1 MKPETRSF
9 YEQAVQRT
17 IDSIASRLDE
27 ALELETLAS
36 AAGMSPFHFHRMFR
50 GMVGE
55 TPLELVRRLRMER
68 AARQVLANDRP
79 ITQIAFDAAYETHEA
94 FTRAF
99 RLWYQTSPSG
109 FRRRAHARTE
119 IPAACGVHFGDAAG
133 HRFVAR
139 DSGGR
144 DMTVEI
150 KQMPQMRV
158 ATVRHVG
165 PYNLIPQAFEKLGKI
180 VDHLGVFTR
189 PGVQMVAL
197 YHDDPDST
205 PPEQLR
211 SDAGLVVPEGMAL
224 PDGLGEE
231 RIPAGRYATTTHVGP
246 YEQLGDVWA
255 RFFGEWLP
263 ASGHRLGLGVS
274 YEIYRNDPTNVPK
287 DQLRTDLYISIA

>member
-17 IDSIASRLDE
+17 IDVIVANLDE
-27 ALELETLAS
+27 ALDLETLAS
-36 AAGMSPFHFHRMFR
+36 AAAMSPFHFHRMFR

-79 ITQIAFDAAYETHEA
+79 ITQIAFDAGYETHES

-99 RLWYQTSPSG
+99 RVWYLTSPSG
-109 FRRRAHARTE
+109 FRHRNRARTE
-119 IPAACGVHFGDAAG
+119 IVAPSGVHFGDAAG

-150 KQMPQMRV
+150 KQMPEMRV

-165 PYNLIPQAFEKLGKI
+165 PYNLIPQAFEKLGQI

-189 PGVQMVAL
+189 PGTKMVAI

-211 SDAGLVVPEGMAL
+211 SDAGLVVPEGLAL
-224 PDGLGEE
+224 PEGLGEE
-231 RIPAGRYATTTHVGP
+231 RIPGGRYASTTHVGP

-263 ASGHRLGLGVS
+263 ASGHRLGPGVS
-274 YEIYRNDPTNVPK
+274 YEIYRNTPAEVPK
-287 DQLRTDLYISIA
+287 KDLITDLFISIA

>member
-1 MKPETRSF
+1 MKPATRSF
-9 YEQAVQRT
+9 YEEAVQRT
-17 IDSIASRLDE
+17 IDAIVANLDE
-27 ALELETLAS
+27 ALDLDTLAS
-36 AAGMSPFHFHRMFR
+36 AAGMSPYHFHRMFR

-55 TPLELVRRLRMER
+55 TPLELARRLRMER

-99 RLWYQTSPSG
+99 RLWYRTSPSG
-109 FRRRAHARTE
+109 FRLRAHARTE
-119 IPAACGVHFGDAAG
+119 IPAACGVHFGHAVG
-133 HRFVAR
+133 QSFVAR

-150 KQMPQMRV
+150 KQMPEMRV

-255 RFFGEWLP
+255 RFFGEWVP
-263 ASGHRLGLGVS
+263 ASGHRLGPGVS
-274 YEIYRNDPTNVPK
+274 FEVYRNTPAEVPK
-287 DQLRTDLYISIA
+287 KDLITDLFISLA